1 MEVVAPKLDTSVH
14 GYECGRG
21 LSPPFTQR
29 ERDTWDMPTSIPTD
43 AENHRTLARTEPQ
56 QIVTMTLSVYYVPES
71 GSQIIISTQGKD
83 MVYKELS
90 SQTMLFEV

>member
-1 MEVVAPKLDTSVH
+1 MSAGTSVALAFPH
-14 GYECGRG
+14 CAEGERILGTGRRP
-21 LSPPFTQR
+21 SPPTPKNR
-29 ERDTWDMPTSIPTD
+29 K
-43 AENHRTLARTEPQ
+43 ALARIEPL

-71 GSQIIISTQGKD
+71 TSQIIISTQGKD